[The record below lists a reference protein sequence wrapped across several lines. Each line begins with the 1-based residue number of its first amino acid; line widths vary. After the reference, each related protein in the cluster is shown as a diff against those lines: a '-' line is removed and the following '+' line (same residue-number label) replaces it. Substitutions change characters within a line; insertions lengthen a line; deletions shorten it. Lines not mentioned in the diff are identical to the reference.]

1 MDTVS
6 LRSGDSATGV
16 IAHDR
21 FAVANVLDE
30 DVKQLGGRLR
40 QLNGIMGMT
49 D

>member
-6 LRSGDSATGV
+6 LRSGVSATGA

-21 FAVANVLDE
+21 FAVANVLDD

-40 QLNGIMGMT
+40 QLNEIMGMT